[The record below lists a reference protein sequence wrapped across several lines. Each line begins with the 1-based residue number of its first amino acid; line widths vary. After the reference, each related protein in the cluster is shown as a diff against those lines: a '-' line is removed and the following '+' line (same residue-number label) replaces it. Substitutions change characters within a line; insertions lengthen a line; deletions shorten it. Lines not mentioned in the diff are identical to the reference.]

1 MNLSKI
7 TVMNTFSVLNIS
19 FLIRKNRTNKHGDAP
34 IYMRISIDKGRSEIS
49 TGRYINP
56 LNWNG
61 KLNKASS
68 KKKGAAQINQ
78 FLDVIKNSVFD
89 HHTAMMKKGEHL
101 TAKTLKN
108 RFLGIEEDKR
118 TLLEVF
124 EYHNRQITELSGI
137 SYSPATIQ
145 RYTTTLDHI
154 KNFIKHQYKIDDI
167 ALNQLKYS
175 FITDLEHYFRTIRK
189 CNNNTT
195 YKYIKNFKK
204 VINIAIKNE
213 WLEKDPFAKYK
224 ASLVEVKREFL
235 TKDEL
240 HQLEQLKINLSRLD
254 IIRDIFIFS
263 CYSGLAYIDVA
274 NLTMDNIQKGID
286 NNLWIITQRQKTKVP
301 SNVPLLPQALSLI
314 EKYQFYPAKKTE
326 EHILPNLSNQ
336 KLNAYLKELADLA
349 SINKNLTFHTARHTF
364 ATTVTLANG
373 VPIESI
379 SSMLGHKNI
388 RTTQIYSKVIN
399 EKVSKDMNELRK
411 KI

>member
-1 MNLSKI
+1 
-7 TVMNTFSVLNIS
+7 MNTFSVLNIS
-19 FLIRKNRTNKHGDAP
+19 FLIRKKRTNKHGEAP
-34 IYMRISIDKGRSEIS
+34 IYMRLSIDQGRAEIA

-56 LNWNG
+56 LSWNG
-61 KLNKASS
+61 KLNKAFP
-68 KKKGAAQINQ
+68 KKKGGTQINQ
-78 FLDVIKNSVFD
+78 FLDVLKNGIFE
-89 HHTAMMKKGEHL
+89 HHTAMVKKGEHI

-108 RFLGIEEDKR
+108 RFLGIEENKR

-124 EYHNRQITELSGI
+124 EYHNKQISELSGI

-145 RYTTTLDHI
+145 RYVTTLDHM
-154 KNFIKHQYKIDDI
+154 KNFIRHQYKLDDI
-167 ALNQLKYS
+167 ALNQLKYA
-175 FITDLEHYFRTIRK
+175 FITDLEHYFRTVRK

-204 VINIAIKNE
+204 VINIAIRNE

-235 TKDEL
+235 NKDEL
-240 HQLEQLKINLSRLD
+240 LQLQNLKLNLSRLD
-254 IIRDIFIFS
+254 IVRDIFIFS
-263 CYSGLAYIDVA
+263 CYSGLAYVDVA
-274 NLTMDNIQKGID
+274 NLMMDNIRKGID
-286 NNLWIITQRQKTKVP
+286 GNLWIITQRQKTRVP

-314 EKYQFYPAKKTE
+314 DKYKFYPAKKSE

-349 SINKNLTFHTARHTF
+349 SINKILTFHTARHTF

-399 EKVSKDMNELRK
+399 EKVSRDMNELRK

>member
-1 MNLSKI
+1 
-7 TVMNTFSVLNIS
+7 MNTFSVLKVS
-19 FLIRKNRTNKHGDAP
+19 FLIRKNRTNKHGEAP
-34 IYMRISIDKGRSEIS
+34 IYMRIFIDQGRAEIA

-56 LNWNG
+56 KNWNG
-61 KLNKASS
+61 KINKAFP

-78 FLDVIKNSVFD
+78 FLDVLKNGIFD
-89 HHTAMMKKGEHL
+89 HHTAMVKKGEHI

-124 EYHNRQITELSGI
+124 EYHNRQISELSGI

-145 RYTTTLDHI
+145 RYVTTLEHI
-154 KNFIKHQYKIDDI
+154 KKFINQQYRLDDI
-167 ALNQLKYS
+167 PLNQLKFS
-175 FITDLEHYFRTIRK
+175 FITDLEHYFRTTRK

-204 VINIAIKNE
+204 VINIAIRNE
-213 WLEKDPFAKYK
+213 WMEKDPFAKYK

-235 TKDEL
+235 SKDEL
-240 HQLEQLKINLSRLD
+240 HQLEDLKINISRLD
-254 IIRDIFIFS
+254 TVRDIFIFS

-274 NLTMDNIQKGID
+274 NLTMDNIRKGID
-286 NNLWIITQRQKTKVP
+286 GNLWIITQRQKTKVP
-301 SNVPLLPQALSLI
+301 SNVPLLPKAI
-314 EKYQFYPAKKTE
+314 EIIDKYKFYPAKKTE

-399 EKVSKDMNELRK
+399 EKVSRDMNELRK
-411 KI
+411 RL

>member
-1 MNLSKI
+1 
-7 TVMNTFSVLNIS
+7 MNTFSVLNIS
-19 FLIRKNRTNKHGDAP
+19 FLIRKNRTNKNGEAA
-34 IYMRISIDKGRSEIS
+34 IYMRISINQGRAELA
-49 TGRYINP
+49 TGRYVNP

-61 KLNKASS
+61 KLNKAFP
-68 KKKGAAQINQ
+68 KKKGGVQINQ
-78 FLDVIKNSVFD
+78 FLDILKNGIFE
-89 HHTAMMKKGEHL
+89 HHTAMVKNGEHI

-108 RFLGIEEDKR
+108 RFLGIEEDKK
-118 TLLEVF
+118 TIIEVF
-124 EYHNRQITELSGI
+124 EYHNKQITELSGI

-145 RYTTTLDHI
+145 RYVTTLDHI
-154 KNFIKHQYKIDDI
+154 RSFIKHQYKHEDI
-167 ALNQLKYS
+167 ALNQLRFS
-175 FITDLEHYFRTIRK
+175 FITDLEHYFRTVRK

-204 VINIAIKNE
+204 VINIAIRNE

-235 TKDEL
+235 SNDEL
-240 HQLEQLKINLSRLD
+240 HKLESLKIRISRLD
-254 IIRDIFIFS
+254 TVRDIFIFS

-274 NLTMDNIQKGID
+274 NLTMDNIRKGID
-286 NNLWIITQRQKTKVP
+286 GNLWIITQRQKTKVP
-301 SNVPLLPQALSLI
+301 SIVPLLPKALAI
-314 EKYQFYPAKKTE
+314 IDKYKFYPAKKTE
-326 EHILPNLSNQ
+326 ENILPNLSNQ

-399 EKVSKDMNELRK
+399 EKVSRDMNELRK